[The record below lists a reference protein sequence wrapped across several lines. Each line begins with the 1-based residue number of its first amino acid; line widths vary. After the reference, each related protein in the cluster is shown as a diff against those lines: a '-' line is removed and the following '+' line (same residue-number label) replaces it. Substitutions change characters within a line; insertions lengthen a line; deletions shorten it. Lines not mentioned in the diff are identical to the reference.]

1 MIRITGMNS
10 GLDTD
15 TIIKE
20 LMSAYKTKGDKYKK
34 AQTKLS
40 WKQDKWKTLNSKIYK
55 FYTSLDK
62 MRYSAG
68 YALKKTS
75 ISDATKATVTA
86 DGNAANGTQSLK
98 INEVAKSAYLT
109 GGTID
114 KDQDGKFLIL
124 KDDAGNPV
132 ELSGSTKISDLDRSN
147 TNLSGA
153 TNTGDIKFELK
164 SGDVIKQI
172 ELSGSSTIDDVVDA
186 INKSGMNV
194 KASYDNVNKRI
205 SIASKTAGAVSDF
218 ELTADPTSQS
228 SMDALKA
235 LRLDKNDTGVN
246 KAAKSDAKDAEIE
259 LNGAIYKSNSNTFNI
274 NGLTIQALAKTN
286 GEELAITTATDTQG
300 LYDKIKDFISDYN
313 SLINEMST
321 LYNADSSKGYE
332 PLTSEEKEALSE
344 KEIEEWESKIKDSLL
359 RRDDTLS
366 SVMSTM
372 TTAMMGTVQIGDKK
386 YSLASL
392 GIKTGGY
399 FNTTAGNRNE
409 LHIDGDEDDDTV
421 SGNTNQLMNM
431 LNSDPDKVITIF
443 KGITDNLSKEMY
455 KKMKPTS
462 LRSVHTVYNDK
473 EMAQS
478 YSDYTKTIRQWEE
491 KMQKIE
497 DSYYKKFSAMEV
509 ALGKLQSQSSSFS
522 SMLGM

>member
-20 LMSAYKTKGDKYKK
+20 LMSAYKTKGEKYKK

-40 WKQDKWKTLNSKIYK
+40 WKQDKWKTLNSKIVK
-55 FYTSLDK
+55 FYTSLDN

-68 YALKKTS
+68 YAMKKTS
-75 ISDATKATVTA
+75 VSDATKATITA
-86 DGNAANGTQSLK
+86 SGNAANGTQSLK

-109 GGTID
+109 GGMINRDENGNVKNLT
-114 KDQDGKFLIL
+114 GTS
-124 KDDAGNPV
+124 GNPV
-132 ELSGSTKISDLDRSN
+132 ELSGSTKLSDLDNS
-147 TNLSGA
+147 LASAA
-153 TNTGDIKFELK
+153 TAGDIKFKLTSK
-164 SGDVIKQI
+164 DGTSKDID
-172 ELSGSSTIDDVVDA
+172 LSGASTIDDVVKA
-186 INKSGMNV
+186 INDSGMNV
-194 KASYDNVNKRI
+194 KATYDNVNKRI
-205 SIASKTAGAVSDF
+205 SISSQKAGEASDF
-218 ELTADPTSQS
+218 ELTADSGTAGET
-228 SMDALKA
+228 ALNA
-235 LRLDKNDTGVN
+235 LRLNKNDSGTN
-246 KAAKSDAKDAEIE
+246 KAVKSDAKDAEIE
-259 LNGAIYKSNSNTFNI
+259 LNGAVYKGDSNTFNI
-274 NGLTIQALAKTN
+274 NGLTIQAMAKTN
-286 GEELAITTATDTQG
+286 GEEIAITTATDTQG
-300 LYDKIKDFISDYN
+300 LYDKIKDFVSDYN
-313 SLINEMST
+313 SLINEMSA
-321 LYNADSSKGYE
+321 LYNAESSKGYE

-344 KEIEEWESKIKDSLL
+344 KEIEDWEAKIKDSLL

-431 LNSDPDKVITIF
+431 LNSDPDKVIDIF
-443 KGITDNLSKEMY
+443 KGLTDNLSKELY
-455 KKMKPTS
+455 KKMKPTE
-462 LRSVHTVYNDK
+462 LRSFRTVYNDK

-509 ALGKLQSQSSSFS
+509 ALGKLQSQSSSFTN
-522 SMLGM
+522 MLGM